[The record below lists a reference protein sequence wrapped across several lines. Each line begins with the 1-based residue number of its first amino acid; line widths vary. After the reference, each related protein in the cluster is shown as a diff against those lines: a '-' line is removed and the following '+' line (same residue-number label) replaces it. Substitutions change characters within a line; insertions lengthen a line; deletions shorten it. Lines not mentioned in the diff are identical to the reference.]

1 MGQRFQKNRVR
12 ATTTLL
18 VVMGVAACG
27 NGVAPREFDVAAGPA
42 TGTGS
47 STGTAPS
54 GATSATTG
62 GILVPPEAGVGG
74 ANGNPEAGWIVGTL
88 PPDFVKTE
96 AGGYKLG
103 PAITG
108 SGVSDTGLGTNGVCN
123 EVVGV
128 VRDFI
133 GFDVGGH
140 PDFQR
145 FSGEGTKGLVGSMLG
160 SDGKPVYTGICES
173 SGAPAATCP
182 YGQETTGKA
191 NFDAWYRFTDGVNKP
206 YLLYFFLQTT
216 PGESVVTFNSQY
228 FFPVDGAGWQTP
240 GALGA
245 DVPQLGDDG
254 QLHNFNFTSELHTK
268 FRYTGGETFRFEGD
282 DDLWVFVDR
291 RLVID
296 LGGVHSAEAATISL
310 DTVASSLG
318 LSKTKIYS
326 LDLFQAERHTTGS
339 HFHFETT
346 LSFVDCGSIPP
357 DMPR

>member
-1 MGQRFQKNRVR
+1 M
-12 ATTTLL
+12 
-18 VVMGVAACG
+18 
-27 NGVAPREFDVAAGPA
+27 
-42 TGTGS
+42 
-47 STGTAPS
+47 
-54 GATSATTG
+54 
-62 GILVPPEAGVGG
+62 
-74 ANGNPEAGWIVGTL
+74 L

-103 PAITG
+103 PAIMG
-108 SGVSDTGLGTNGVCN
+108 AGVSDTGVGTNGVCN

-128 VRDFI
+128 ARDFK

-145 FSGEGTKGLVGSMLG
+145 FGGEGAKGLVASTLG
-160 SDGKPVYTGICES
+160 SDGKPLYTGICES
-173 SGAPAATCP
+173 NGAPVAICP
-182 YGQETTGKA
+182 YGQETTGKV
-191 NFDAWYRFTDGVNKP
+191 NFDQWYRFTDGVNKP

-216 PGESVVTFNSQY
+216 PGQSVVTFNSQF
-228 FFPVDGAGWQTP
+228 FFPVDGAGWQAP
-240 GALGA
+240 GTLGA

-254 QLHNFNFTSELHTK
+254 QLHNFNFTTELHTK
-268 FRYTGGETFRFEGD
+268 FRYMGGETFRFEGD

-296 LGGVHSAEAATISL
+296 LGGVHSAQSSAIAL
-310 DTVASSLG
+310 DTTAASLG
-318 LSKTKIYS
+318 LSKNAVYT

-346 LSFVDCGSIPP
+346 LAFVDCGSVPP

>member
-1 MGQRFQKNRVR
+1 MGQRFQNGHARI
-12 ATTTLL
+12 AGAILL
-18 VVMGVAACG
+18 AMGAACG
-27 NGVAPREFDVAAGPA
+27 SGAAPRDIGAPGA
-42 TGTGS
+42 TAGTGS

-54 GATSATTG
+54 GGTSTTTG
-62 GILVPPEAGVGG
+62 GILVPPEAGAGG
-74 ANGNPEAGWIVGTL
+74 TNGNPEAGWIVGTL

-96 AGGYKLG
+96 AGGYKRG

-108 SGVSDTGLGTNGVCN
+108 AGVMDTGLGTNGVCN

-128 VRDFI
+128 VRDFE

-145 FSGEGTKGLVGSMLG
+145 FGGEGTKGLVGSMLG
-160 SDGKPVYTGICES
+160 SDGKPIYTGICES
-173 SGAPAATCP
+173 NGAPLATCP
-182 YGQETTGKA
+182 YGQATTGKA
-191 NFDAWYRFTDGVNKP
+191 NFDQWYRFTDGVNKP
-206 YLLYFFLQTT
+206 YLVYFFLQTT
-216 PGESVVTFNSQY
+216 PGQSVVTFNSQY
-228 FFPVDGAGWQTP
+228 FFPVDGAGWQAP
-240 GALGA
+240 GAPGA

-254 QLHNFNFTSELHTK
+254 QLHNFNFTTELHTK

-296 LGGVHSAEAATISL
+296 LGGVHSAETATISL
-310 DTVASSLG
+310 DTASSSLG
-318 LSKTKIYS
+318 LSKNAIYS